1 MNQLSLPFEKEKSFR
16 TFVQEMWYKNQE
28 ELEAYHLEPYTP
40 QQYFQKYKWW
50 LRNQFRNS

>member
-1 MNQLSLPFEKEKSFR
+1 MNQLSLSFEKEKSFR

-50 LRNQFRNS
+50 LRNQFCNS